1 MVTSR
6 SSKQEFRIRNTSA
19 VRGYSAEFMT
29 EAVKLPNRMLF
40 RVAKAI
46 AKVDGTADW
55 TSRIEVARAAIL
67 AMREPTPDMI
77 EAAIGSLP
85 DWGFLEEDWRRM
97 IDSVVGNCIEERS
110 G

>member
-1 MVTSR
+1 
-6 SSKQEFRIRNTSA
+6 
-19 VRGYSAEFMT
+19 
-29 EAVKLPNRMLF
+29 MLF

-46 AKVDGTADW
+46 ANVDGTSDW
-55 TSRIEVARAAIL
+55 SSRIEAARAAIL

-97 IDSVVGNCIEERS
+97 IDSVVNASIDARGR
-110 G
+110 